1 VRGVIRSDRATEKVI
16 LKEIESG
23 RHSLLVMG
31 VSPRPGRQLFL
42 GDVAA
47 EVLPRTK
54 CSILL
59 VAGEHRLG
67 SAPANQTSQ

>member
-1 VRGVIRSDRATEKVI
+1 
-16 LKEIESG
+16 
-23 RHSLLVMG
+23 MG

-47 EVLPRTK
+47 EVLPRAK

-59 VAGEHRLG
+59 VSGEHRL
-67 SAPANQTSQ
+67 SSKPVNQTSQ

>member
-1 VRGVIRSDRATEKVI
+1 VI

-23 RHSLLVMG
+23 RYSLLVMG
-31 VSPRPGRQLFL
+31 VSPRPGDQLFL

-47 EVLPRTK
+47 EVLERAK

-59 VAGEHRLG
+59 VSGEQRQAP
-67 SAPANQTSQ
+67 APANRNSQ